1 MRRPKAKAAEVAELI
16 DLQWDGQPKER
27 SLDYDAHVEL
37 PISVRC
43 PFCRTRGKCGVR
55 RVCFGIEGSESAVR

>member
-1 MRRPKAKAAEVAELI
+1 MAEAKTREAAEVAELI

-37 PISVRC
+37 PDI
-43 PFCRTRGKCGVR
+43 G
-55 RVCFGIEGSESAVR
+55 